1 MLDWLVDTV
10 LWFVAEYGYFA
21 IFAYMVL
28 ETAFILH
35 FAPSEIVIPFAA
47 AHLVTDPASF
57 AFFLFVTTLGATL
70 GALLA
75 YYVFGVYGEKALER
89 FGHVIHVEE
98 KDIERGQRWFRRWGE
113 NSVFWGRMLPVMRAV
128 ISIPAGMAEMDLR
141 KFVLYSAVGS
151 AIFNLGFTWLVYS
164 GADEHSPLD
173 VLVINAGDAA
183 GSVLQSLHLT
193 VLVAGLSVGASW
205 WAWSQREELQSRFG
219 Y

>member
-1 MLDWLVDTV
+1 MLDYLVDLV
-10 LWFVAEYGYFA
+10 LTFVAEYGYAA

-47 AHLVTDPASF
+47 AYLVDDPASF
-57 AFFLFVTTLGATL
+57 AFFLLVTTVGATL

-75 YYVFGVYGEKALER
+75 YYVFGVYGERALER

-98 KDIERGQRWFRRWGE
+98 EDIERGQRWFRRWGE

-128 ISIPAGMAEMDLR
+128 ISIPAGMAEMNLR
-141 KFVLYSAVGS
+141 KFVAYSAVGS
-151 AIFNLGFTWLVYS
+151 AIFNFGFTWLVYS
-164 GADEHSPLD
+164 GSGTHSPLD
-173 VLVINAGDAA
+173 VMVIHAGNAA
-183 GSVLQSLHLT
+183 GYVLQSVHLT
-193 VLVAGLSVGASW
+193 VLVGCLSVGAGW
-205 WAWSQREELQSRFG
+205 WVWSQREELEKRFG